1 MTDVAEGRSGYI
13 RDVYRGQCGCLW
25 GGGGEGLRAE
35 GRVEK
40 GGGPRYG
47 WSGQNPGFGFC
58 ALTRALVWSMS
69 SPGKGHYRAAWF
81 GGQSMGFGQLD
92 FKTWSL
98 LKCVL
103 GHAH

>member
-1 MTDVAEGRSGYI
+1 MLQREGLGTLEMCTEANVAA
-13 RDVYRGQCGCLW
+13 C